1 MPAPTAQ
8 QQASTTAIPT
18 HHPSN
23 MSHHHQAAPQTP
35 AGAAG
40 HPGYQRQ
47 SAVLAEAPTAQAH
60 QDSQELSS
68 PPSGGRGGDIR
79 DRGSK
84 MNRSGNSAT
93 SPTRGRVSSTAGQS
107 PPSDALGKALA
118 SVSILQKC
126 LDLYCMQCL
135 NIVSRL
141 NILKWNSGS
150 LTKNDPARSAWFD
163 RSEEHTSE
171 LQSHSDLVCRLLL
184 EKKKKKTKSKSLH

>member
-23 MSHHHQAAPQTP
+23 MSHHHPAAPQTP

-47 SAVLAEAPTAQAH
+47 SSVSAEAPTAQAH

-68 PPSGGRGGDIR
+68 PSSGGRGGDIR
-79 DRGSK
+79 ERGSK
-84 MNRSGNSAT
+84 LNRSGNSAT

-126 LDLYCMQCL
+126 LDLYCMRWWSFSTFK
-135 NIVSRL
+135 NR
-141 NILKWNSGS
+141 
-150 LTKNDPARSAWFD
+150 TKSYYEWYSTLCMVWLCKRHAFII
-163 RSEEHTSE
+163 
-171 LQSHSDLVCRLLL
+171 LLL
-184 EKKKKKTKSKSLH
+184 ILHISIYTAVLPT

>member
-23 MSHHHQAAPQTP
+23 MSHHHPAAPQTP

-47 SAVLAEAPTAQAH
+47 SSVSAENPTAQAH

-68 PPSGGRGGDIR
+68 PPTGGRGGDIR

-84 MNRSGNSAT
+84 MNRSGNSAM

-126 LDLYCMQCL
+126 LDLYCM
-135 NIVSRL
+135 
-141 NILKWNSGS
+141 
-150 LTKNDPARSAWFD
+150 
-163 RSEEHTSE
+163 
-171 LQSHSDLVCRLLL
+171 
-184 EKKKKKTKSKSLH
+184 